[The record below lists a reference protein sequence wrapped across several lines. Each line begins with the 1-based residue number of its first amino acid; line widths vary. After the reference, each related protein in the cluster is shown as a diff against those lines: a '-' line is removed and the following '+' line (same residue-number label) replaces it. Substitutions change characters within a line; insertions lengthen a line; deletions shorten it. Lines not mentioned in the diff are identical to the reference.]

1 MMGISRSRTPHPVTF
16 LALLALSVSAAVSVS
31 SAAPA
36 PSAASA
42 THAPA
47 PSVASAAHAAI
58 DVLPLLQEYLRID
71 TSNPPGNEMKTARW
85 LEALLAK
92 DGIPSEILEIAPGRA
107 DLIARIRGDGSKKA
121 LLLFSHMDVVQADR
135 ARWTVDPFA
144 ATVKDGYLYARGSL
158 DMKTT
163 GLLQALTMIR
173 LKREGIPLAR
183 DIILVASSDE
193 EVDSIGMTKLIEM
206 RPELFKGIELAI
218 TEGDTIDVE
227 SGRTRSWSVD
237 VSEKAALWLRLT
249 ATGEAGHGSIP
260 FKKGNAVESLLAALE
275 KVRRYQTPLIVQPT
289 VARFFAALKD
299 GYPDLPAARLAN
311 LEASLR
317 DPAFRE
323 AFLAERERAA
333 LVRNT
338 IAITVLKGG
347 PQTNVIPSTA
357 SAELDCR
364 LLPGQDPEAFTKE
377 IAKVVADPS
386 IKIESITPVFPASS
400 SPTDSDLFRA
410 IEKAAAKHDPGI
422 PVVPTILTGW
432 TESSLMRPLGIA
444 SYGFEPF
451 ALDKEENRRT
461 HGDDERIS
469 LENVR
474 RATEIV
480 YEIVKDTAGKIP

>member
-1 MMGISRSRTPHPVTF
+1 MGAMKIPARAALAVTV
-16 LALLALSVSAAVSVS
+16 LAIQALAVSRAARAAA
-31 SAAPA
+31 AAPA
-36 PSAASA
+36 A
-42 THAPA
+42 TTADI
-47 PSVASAAHAAI
+47 V
-58 DVLPLLQEYLRID
+58 PLLQDYLRID
-71 TSNPPGNEMKTARW
+71 TSNPPGNEMKTARF

-92 DGIPSEILEIAPGRA
+92 DGIPSEIVEIAPGRA
-107 DLIARIRGDGSKKA
+107 DLIARIKGDGSKKA

-135 ARWTVDPFA
+135 SRWTVDPFA
-144 ATVKDGYLYARGSL
+144 ATIKDGYLYARGSL

-173 LKREGIPLAR
+173 LKREGVPLAR
-183 DIILVASSDE
+183 DIVLIATSDE

-227 SGRTRSWSVD
+227 KGRTRSWSVD

-260 FKKGNAVESLLAALE
+260 FKKGNAIESLLAALE
-275 KVRRYQTPLIVQPT
+275 KVRRFETPLVVQPT
-289 VARFFAALKD
+289 VARYFAALKD
-299 GYPDLPAARLAN
+299 HFPDLPAARLEN

-364 LLPGQDPEAFTKE
+364 LLPGQDPAAFTKE
-377 IAKVVADPS
+377 IEKVVADPTVR
-386 IKIESITPVFPASS
+386 IESITPVFPASAS
-400 SPTDSDLFRA
+400 ATDSDLFRA

-444 SYGFEPF
+444 SYGFEPY

-480 YEIVKDTAGKIP
+480 YDIVRETAAKPPRR

>member
-1 MMGISRSRTPHPVTF
+1 MNGLSRAA
-16 LALLALSVSAAVSVS
+16 LAALGALLGVFVIVLAVRVT
-31 SAAPA
+31 AAP
-36 PSAASA
+36 
-42 THAPA
+42 PA
-47 PSVASAAHAAI
+47 PVGTI
-58 DVLPLLQEYLRID
+58 DPLPLLQDYLRID
-71 TSNPPGNEMKTARW
+71 TSNPPGNEMKTARF

-107 DLIARIRGDGSKKA
+107 DLIARIKGDGSKKA

-135 ARWTVDPFA
+135 SRWTVDPFA
-144 ATVKDGYLYARGSL
+144 ATIQDGYLYARGSL
-158 DMKTT
+158 DLQPQ
-163 GLLQALTMIR
+163 GFLQALAMTR
-173 LKREGIPLAR
+173 LKREGVPLAR
-183 DIILVASSDE
+183 DVVLLATSDE

-206 RPELFKGIELAI
+206 RPDLFKGIELGI

-227 SGRTRSWSVD
+227 NGRTRSWSVD

-260 FKKGNAVESLLAALE
+260 FRKNNAVESLLAALE
-275 KVRRYQTPLIVQPT
+275 KVRRYETPLMVLPT
-289 VARFFAALKD
+289 VARYFAALK
-299 GYPDLPAARLAN
+299 GQFPDLPADRLAT
-311 LEASLR
+311 LEESLR
-317 DPAFRE
+317 DPGFRE
-323 AFLAERERAA
+323 KFLAERERAA

-364 LLPGQDPEAFTKE
+364 LLPGQDPGAFTKE
-377 IAKVVADPS
+377 IEKVVADPT

-400 SPTDSDLFRA
+400 SATDSDLFRA

-444 SYGFEPF
+444 SYGFEPY

-474 RATEIV
+474 RAAQIL
-480 YEIVKDTAGKIP
+480 YEIVRDTAARNGAGREASR

>member
-1 MMGISRSRTPHPVTF
+1 MNRILRTAA
-16 LALLALSVSAAVSVS
+16 ALVVLTLVSHSGS
-31 SAAPA
+31 IAAPA
-36 PSAASA
+36 LVDP
-42 THAPA
+42 
-47 PSVASAAHAAI
+47 
-58 DVLPLLQEYLRID
+58 LPLLQEYLRID
-71 TSNPPGNEMKTARW
+71 TSNPPGNEMKTARF
-85 LEALLAK
+85 LEKLLAK
-92 DGIPSEILEIAPGRA
+92 DGITSEIIEIAPGRA
-107 DLIARIRGDGSKKA
+107 DLIARIKGDGSKKA

-144 ATVKDGYLYARGSL
+144 ATIKDGYLYARGSL

-173 LKREGIPLAR
+173 LKREAAPLAR
-183 DIILVASSDE
+183 DVVLIASSDE
-193 EVDSIGMTKLIEM
+193 EVDSIGMTKLITM
-206 RPELFKGIELAI
+206 RPELFKEIELGL

-227 SGRTRSWSVD
+227 NGRVRSWNVD

-275 KVRRYQTPLIVQPT
+275 RVRRYESPLQVQPT
-289 VARFFAALKD
+289 VARYFAALK
-299 GYPDLPAARLAN
+299 GQFPGLPAERLAS
-311 LEASLR
+311 LDASLR
-317 DPAFRE
+317 DPAFRD

-377 IAKVVADPS
+377 IAGIIDDPT
-386 IKIESITPVFPASS
+386 IKIESITPVFPASAS
-400 SPTDSDLFRA
+400 ATDSDLFRA
-410 IEKAAAKHDPGI
+410 IEKAAAKHDPGV

-444 SYGFEPF
+444 SYGFEPY
-451 ALDKEENRRT
+451 ALDKDETRRT

-474 RATEIV
+474 RAAGIF
-480 YEIVKDTAGKIP
+480 YEIVKEAAGKAPPH